1 MLVEHYYPQSLS
13 HARLDKYLA
22 SGWFRSAPMLYR
34 AQLLC
39 LEGDVFST
47 VNIRIDLENYTF
59 KKSFQKIMRRN
70 EKRFEVKIQ
79 PARLDAARD
88 QLYQTQ
94 KHRFKGFIFEHLPQ
108 FFFANLDDSVFDT
121 WEVGV
126 YDEGKLVAVSFFD
139 QGKKSL
145 ASILGL
151 YHPDYEQYSLGTYT
165 MLNEILYGIQ
175 TNRRYHYPGYVLD
188 KSSIFDYKI
197 RFGNGKMQFYDW
209 NGKWKPY
216 EKFPQEH
223 FTVHTLRSKMANME
237 QVLSKL
243 DISYQKLLYPMFSV
257 GYLAFMGDQFVKSP
271 VMLSC
276 FPAKKKPMQLVIEYI
291 LEEDVFR
298 LSWVSTCPEYQE
310 FLNMHISEDLLDE
323 QVYTLHLLRTEDI
336 IAANASAEKIIE
348 ELRRFQ
354 P

>member
-13 HARLDKYLA
+13 QARLDKYLA

-34 AQLLC
+34 SQLLC

-47 VNIRIDLENYTF
+47 VNIRIDLEEYTF

-70 EKRFEVKIQ
+70 EQRFEVRIQ
-79 PARLDAARD
+79 PARLDEARD
-88 QLYQTQ
+88 ALYQTQ
-94 KHRFKGFIFEHLPQ
+94 KHRFKGFIFDHLPQ
-108 FFFANLDDSVFDT
+108 FFFANLDESVFDT

-126 YDEGKLVAVSFFD
+126 YDGDRLVAVSFFD

-151 YHPDYEQYSLGTYT
+151 YHPDYEKYSLGTYT
-165 MLNEILYGIQ
+165 MLNEILYGIK

-188 KSSIFDYKI
+188 KSSIFDYKL

-209 NGKWKPY
+209 KGRWKPY
-216 EKFPQEH
+216 EKFSEEH
-223 FTVHTLRSKMANME
+223 FMVHTLREKIQE
-237 QVLSKL
+237 VEHLLSKY
-243 DISYQKLLYPMFSV
+243 DIPYQKLLYPMFSV

-271 VMLSC
+271 VMISC
-276 FPAKKKPMQLVIEYI
+276 YPDQNRPLKLIVEYI
-291 LEEDVFR
+291 LEDDIFR
-298 LSWVSTCPEYQE
+298 LSWASLCPEYQE

-323 QVYTLHLLRTEDI
+323 KIYTLNLLRTEDI
-336 IAANASAEKIIE
+336 LFQHASSEKLMQEIIQYK
-348 ELRRFQ
+348 R
-354 P
+354 